1 MAHTH
6 VHRRTAH
13 PAAGRPRP
21 RLTAARRWVRRTVRR
36 AEAQWALVAYT
47 ALTAATAAY
56 IVTQMTHATT

>member
-1 MAHTH
+1 
-6 VHRRTAH
+6 
-13 PAAGRPRP
+13 
-21 RLTAARRWVRRTVRR
+21 VRRTVRR